1 MVKKEK
7 LLMFLGL
14 GALAYLILSKRG
26 GPTTPGPI
34 PLEELRSRAGQL
46 GAMSRTMQSVAAATP
61 RELEYILGTQPDIA
75 QVLSART
82 PEGRLRT
89 MWEIQSG
96 RPMSETAGKVL
107 TNELTRQHYATR
119 WGQLS
124 ETIGRYDYYAS
135 VAQRYAASTAGSL
148 TAGSFTEAIVKTDM
162 PEEYRML
169 APGPGRDPEALG
181 IRDLRAQQSQI
192 RRYFEEAGLG
202 SPVNY
207 LSAGQPGYQPW
218 KSVHPSGAVVSSDI
232 W

>member
-26 GPTTPGPI
+26 GPTTPGSI

-46 GAMSRTMQSVAAATP
+46 GGMTRNLQAVAAATP
-61 RELEYILGTQPDIA
+61 RELQYILGTQPDIA

-107 TNELTRQHYATR
+107 TNELTREHYATR

-124 ETIGRYDYYAS
+124 ETIGQYDYYAS
-135 VAQRYAASTAGSL
+135 VAQRYAAS

-181 IRDLRAQQSQI
+181 IRNLRSKRSQI